1 MRLTVNLLAISA
13 IVVVAIGLS
22 AQTPDASYATR
33 EDGLK
38 SKLMA
43 KFRIDAQEAAPIKGA
58 PFCATVVTEHTQ
70 NLSDGNRIHTSESSQ
85 LCRDSQGRTRR
96 DAGLNLLGAAPQ
108 ANSPRLVTIVD
119 PVEGF
124 RYLLDTGSKTAQ
136 KMPIGADKFFFTSDK
151 AIGDPGNGGNAVFVE
166 RGSAANADGSSLSV
180 PGADVNVHSMTINKA
195 GDESGRGSENLGDQ
209 TIEGIRATG
218 TRVTTV
224 IPAGKMGNE
233 KPITVMSE
241 LWYSPELK
249 VNVMTK
255 HDDPWAGELKTEF
268 QNVST
273 AEPDSSLFTV
283 PADYTVIEDKD
294 GPVVYKLS
302 GPSAP
307 AQ

>member
-22 AQTPDASYATR
+22 AQTPDAPYAAR
-33 EDGLK
+33 EDALK
-38 SKLMA
+38 AKLEA
-43 KFRIDAQEAAPIKGA
+43 KLRIDAREAAPIKGA

-85 LCRDSQGRTRR
+85 LCRDSQGRTRH
-96 DAGLNLLGAAPQ
+96 DVGLNLLGAAPQ

-136 KMPIGADKFFFTSDK
+136 KMPIGADKFFITSDK
-151 AIGDPGNGGNAVFVE
+151 AIGDPGNGGNAVFV
-166 RGSAANADGSSLSV
+166 RGSAASADGSRLSV
-180 PGADVNVHSMTINKA
+180 PDADGNVHGMTINKA

-224 IPAGKMGNE
+224 IPTGKMGNE
-233 KPITVMSE
+233 KPITVTSE
-241 LWYSPELK
+241 RWYSPELK

-268 QNVST
+268 QNLST